1 MPRFAANISFL
12 YTEVDF
18 LDRFAAAAEAGF
30 TAVEWHFP
38 YGFDKHDLAR
48 HLADNG
54 LTCALINLPAGDWD
68 GGERGIAC
76 LPDRVAEFEDGV
88 VRAIDY
94 AEALGC
100 RRINCLA
107 GVTPAGGDDD
117 DLAATFAANLR
128 HAAARMAEA
137 GITLLI
143 EPINTRDMPG
153 FYLNRSAQAL
163 SIIDAVAA
171 ENLMLQYDVYH
182 MAIMAEDP
190 AATIEAKLDHIG
202 HIQIADAPGR
212 HEPGTGDIDYP
223 ALFDLL
229 DRLGYAGWI
238 GCEYKPA
245 TTTIEGLGWVKPY
258 LKRE

>member
-107 GVTPAGGDDD
+107 GVTPSGGDDD

-163 SIIDAVAA
+163 SIIDASITWRSWRRIPPPPSRPSSTIS
-171 ENLMLQYDVYH
+171 
-182 MAIMAEDP
+182 AISRSP
-190 AATIEAKLDHIG
+190 TPRAATSP
-202 HIQIADAPGR
+202 APATSIT
-212 HEPGTGDIDYP
+212 PPCSIFSTASATP
-223 ALFDLL
+223 
-229 DRLGYAGWI
+229 AGWVANTNQRRR
-238 GCEYKPA
+238 PSRD
-245 TTTIEGLGWVKPY
+245 LGG
-258 LKRE
+258 